1 MFESDELEPGIEC
14 QPEEQSREIICDCSD
29 ATAELL
35 PMFRELTKAYYE
47 VTPLD
52 RYRIK
57 FLFCHKERKAKGRQT
72 LGTAKPF
79 PAKAKL
85 IHDWDAVITFDYL
98 RWQAASPTQRKALMF
113 HELCHLEVNEEK
125 AVLTSVDH
133 DVTEFYAVWKRFGDW
148 QGELKYANTCQLE
161 LNLNIVDD
169 EALGRL

>member
-1 MFESDELEPGIEC
+1 MSETEINT
-14 QPEEQSREIICDCSD
+14 QSETPSRTIICDFSD

-35 PMFRELTKAYYE
+35 PMFRELTQAYYE

-57 FLFCHKERKAKGRQT
+57 FLFCHKERKSKGRQT

-79 PAKAKL
+79 AAKDKL

-98 RWQAASPTQRKALMF
+98 WWQANPDQRKALMF

-161 LNLNIVDD
+161 LNLSMSTD
-169 EALGRL
+169 EAHDRL